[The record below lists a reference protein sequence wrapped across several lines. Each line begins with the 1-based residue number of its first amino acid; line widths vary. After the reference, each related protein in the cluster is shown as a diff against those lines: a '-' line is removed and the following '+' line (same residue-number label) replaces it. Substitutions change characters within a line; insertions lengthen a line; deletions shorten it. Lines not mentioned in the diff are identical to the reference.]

1 MRESTCTNKLL
12 LISIPLI
19 SALFLTNKLLSI
31 LVSFSTLIKQA
42 LNEVSLPTP
51 SVFSNESINI
61 SPLNKDFV
69 LTSNSSISTLELNSA
84 TLSICNLKAPVI
96 LPVTYNVLANETSP
110 CVNNSFDIVTF

>member
-1 MRESTCTNKLL
+1 MSKKKV
-12 LISIPLI
+12 
-19 SALFLTNKLLSI
+19 AAFLENS
-31 LVSFSTLIKQA
+31 VSQLTIDTLW
-42 LNEVSLPTP
+42 
-51 SVFSNESINI
+51 NI

-110 CVNNSFDIVTF
+110 CVNNSFDIVTFWDISRYVKLASLYNVKASFPTFINLDPSP